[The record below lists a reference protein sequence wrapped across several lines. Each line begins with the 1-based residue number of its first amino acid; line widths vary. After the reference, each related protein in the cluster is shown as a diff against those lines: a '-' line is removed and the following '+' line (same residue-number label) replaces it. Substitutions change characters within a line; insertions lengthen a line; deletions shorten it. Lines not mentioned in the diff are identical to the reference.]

1 MTDDRFAVAL
11 AHHEAGRLDE
21 AEHRYRD
28 ILTSD
33 PDHAESLHLLGLILT
48 GNGDPAT
55 GARLIQRAIART
67 PGRAPHHN
75 SLALAYRGLGLHTDA
90 LGEFR
95 AASELRPDS
104 APIHNNLATTLR
116 ALGQHAAAVE
126 AYRRAAELAPDTAE
140 IWYNLAGTLADLGA
154 DPEAEFLRAIALRPG
169 YADAIANF
177 GRWLITR
184 ARWREAEARLTE
196 ALRLSPADT
205 RSWSNLGVALQESGR
220 PDQAAEHYRQAIR
233 LDPNCADAHYNL
245 GCLLAGDGQTDAA
258 VACHAAALA
267 ADPSHGAA
275 RLAFCMGR
283 LPILYQTQP
292 EAADRRADY
301 LAALNDLANA
311 AGTPDIARAV
321 AAAIGTSQPFFLP
334 YQGQNDRA
342 AQSVYGGL
350 VCRLLAAP
358 TPRPRPP
365 ASKRIR
371 LGVVSGYFHDHTIF
385 RLFLDGWL
393 TQLDRDRFEVIGVHT
408 GHIHDADTARA
419 TALCDSFIS
428 GPRSVEAW
436 RQAVEAI
443 APHIL
448 LYPEIGMDPV
458 CGRLA
463 AQRLAPVQCVTWGHP
478 ETTGM
483 PTIDHFL
490 SSELMEPGDGDLHYT
505 EHLVRLPGLGLHYTP
520 DETPAPTPR
529 RATLGLNPDVPVY
542 WSGQALYKYL
552 PEYDSLFPR
561 IAAAVGPCQFVFI
574 AFAKS
579 AAVTAAFRARLT
591 REFAAFGLDADR
603 YCVILPPMPQ
613 QRFVAAVGLAD
624 AVLDTPGWSGGRS
637 TLDCLARD
645 PAIVTWPGPLMRGRH
660 TAAILCRIGCEH
672 TIAASLDDYVSIAA
686 RLGLDDTWRA
696 EVRWSVA
703 RRKHRAF
710 RDTGYIRALESF
722 LARAVADIQGA
733 ARSG

>member
-1 MTDDRFAVAL
+1 MTDDRFAAAL
-11 AHHEAGRLDE
+11 AHHESGRLDE
-21 AEHRYRD
+21 AESGYRD
-28 ILTSD
+28 ILATD
-33 PDHAESLHLLGLILT
+33 PTHAESLHLLGLIAVN
-48 GNGDPAT
+48 NGDPAT
-55 GARLIQRAIART
+55 GVRLIRRAIARS
-67 PGRAPHHN
+67 PGHAPHHN
-75 SLALAYRGLGLHTDA
+75 SLALAYRGLGLHAGA
-90 LGEFR
+90 LREFR
-95 AASELRPDS
+95 AAAGLRPDS

-116 ALGQHAAAVE
+116 ALGQHDAAVE
-126 AYRRAAELAPDTAE
+126 AYRRAADLAPDTAE
-140 IWYNLAGTLADLGA
+140 IWYNLASTLADLGA
-154 DPEAEFLRAIALRPG
+154 NPEADFLRAIALRPD

-177 GRWLITR
+177 GRWLITQS
-184 ARWREAEARLTE
+184 RWPEAEARLTQ
-196 ALRLSPADT
+196 ALRLATTDA

-233 LDPNCADAHYNL
+233 LDPDFADAHYNL
-245 GCLLAGDGQTDAA
+245 GCLLSGEGQTDAA
-258 VACHAAALA
+258 LACHEAALA
-267 ADPSHGAA
+267 ADPLHGAA
-275 RLAFCMGR
+275 RLAFCMAR
-283 LPILYQTQP
+283 LPILYQSQA

-301 LAALNDLANA
+301 LAAVNDLANA
-311 AGTPDIARAV
+311 THAPDIGRAV

-334 YQGQNDRA
+334 YQGQNDRS

-358 TPRPRPP
+358 TSRPRPP
-365 ASKRIR
+365 LSKRVR
-371 LGVVSGYFHDHTIF
+371 LGIVSGYFHDHTIF

-393 TQLDRDRFEVIGVHT
+393 TQFDRDRFDVIALHT
-408 GHIHDADTARA
+408 GQTHDADTARA
-419 TALCDSFIS
+419 TALCDRFIA
-428 GPRSVEAW
+428 GPRSAEAW
-436 RQAVEAI
+436 RQAVEGI
-443 APHIL
+443 APHVL

-490 SSELMEPGDGDLHYT
+490 SADLMEPEDGHLHYT

-520 DETPAPTPR
+520 GETTAPPLS

-542 WSGQALYKYL
+542 WCGQALYKYL

-561 IAAAVGPCQFVFI
+561 IAAAIGPCQFVFI

-579 AAVTAAFRARLT
+579 AAVTAAFRARLQ

-613 QRFVAAVGLAD
+613 QRFIAAVGQAD
-624 AVLDTPGWSGGRS
+624 AILDTPGWSGGRS

-660 TAAILCRIGCEH
+660 TAAILRRIGCED
-672 TIAASLDDYVSIAA
+672 TIAASLDDYVTIAA
-686 RLGLDDTWRA
+686 RLGRDDAWRA
-696 EVRWSVA
+696 RIRWDLA

-710 RDTGYIRALESF
+710 QDTDYIRALESF
-722 LARAVADIQGA
+722 LARAISEA
-733 ARSG
+733 